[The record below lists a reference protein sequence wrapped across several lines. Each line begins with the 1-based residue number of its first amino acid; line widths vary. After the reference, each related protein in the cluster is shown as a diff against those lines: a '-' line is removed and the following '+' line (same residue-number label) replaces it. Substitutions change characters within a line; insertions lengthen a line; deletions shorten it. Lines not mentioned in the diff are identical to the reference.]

1 MKKFYYI
8 VGAAV
13 TAAAVFTFI
22 AVMLK
27 KLRISLSIEGIDDG
41 DLDENENG
49 DIELSI
55 DSDENKEESDYKE
68 DEEYLKK
75 ELDDM
80 LAEETE
86 EPDIEVE
93 IHEKKDGEEEK

>member
-8 VGAAV
+8 VGAVV

-27 KLRISLSIEGIDDG
+27 KLRISLSIEGMDDG

-93 IHEKKDGEEEK
+93 IHEEKDDKEEK

>member
-41 DLDENENG
+41 DLENENG

-93 IHEKKDGEEEK
+93 IHEEKDDKEEK

>member
-8 VGAAV
+8 VGATV

-41 DLDENENG
+41 ELDENENG

-55 DSDENKEESDYKE
+55 DSDENKEESEYKE

-80 LAEETE
+80 LAMETE

-93 IHEKKDGEEEK
+93 IHEEKDDKEEK

>member
-1 MKKFYYI
+1 MADQSGK
-8 VGAAV
+8 V
-13 TAAAVFTFI
+13 TATGLELMTAGV
-22 AVMLK
+22 
-27 KLRISLSIEGIDDG
+27 SLT
-41 DLDENENG
+41 LDENENG

-93 IHEKKDGEEEK
+93 IHEEKDDKEEK